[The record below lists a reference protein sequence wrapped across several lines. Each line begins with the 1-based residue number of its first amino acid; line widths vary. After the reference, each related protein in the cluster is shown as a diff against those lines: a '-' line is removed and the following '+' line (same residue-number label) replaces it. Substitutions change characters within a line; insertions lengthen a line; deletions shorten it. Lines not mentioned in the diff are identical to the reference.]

1 MLGQVGARKWSRGGM
16 LVLAA
21 LALLGAPSVLRA
33 DDHDAGATASATR
46 STTEESNRERYW
58 DAERFYFWFQTGET
72 AIVNE
77 HMVGDL
83 RFDTPDGINVMLGG
97 GGGYNIDEHWSVE
110 FQGHGTEP
118 DVRSKEFGKVR
129 EFSNI
134 TLLPS
139 ARFRFP
145 IDGGP
150 FVPWVSA
157 GLGWSI
163 NDVNDNG
170 NSRVKLE
177 ADDSTIAGS
186 VAIGLDYFVSP
197 NVAIGLS
204 VQGLIYPDQP
214 ATFTYRNAQNRITRR
229 AHDDFNLSSINSL
242 AHIRIFPGQ
251 QGSPDGEKKRTFL
264 LADEGPFDTGDMRVY
279 LYLFGGHTQQFDKD
293 FGGPLTLEAPGD
305 FNATLGG
312 ALGLNFDRHWGAEIQ
327 LMNTDPNL
335 EGSPYG
341 KIAEVSNFTVLPM
354 VRFRWPFLGGRLVP
368 SVRAGVGYAT
378 FEVNDKR
385 GHIDVVNWN
394 GTAARSVATPQLKI
408 DSPSVAGSVQFG
420 LEYFLNHNL
429 SFGVS
434 VPLYFYPDADTYVKE
449 VGKPAVRS
457 SANFS
462 GVGGMLEIR
471 AYLP

>member
-1 MLGQVGARKWSRGGM
+1 M

-21 LALLGAPSVLRA
+21 MALLGADGVRA
-33 DDHDAGATASATR
+33 DDHDAGSEAATQKRA
-46 STTEESNRERYW
+46 ESNVARFW
-58 DAERFYFWFQTGET
+58 DAERFYFWFQSGET
-72 AIVNE
+72 AIVDT
-77 HMVGDL
+77 HIVSDL
-83 RFDTPDGINVMLGG
+83 FFDTPNGINVMLGG

-118 DVRSKEFGKVR
+118 DVRSKSLGKVR
-129 EFSNI
+129 EYSNI

-139 ARFRFP
+139 ARFRLP

-150 FVPWVSA
+150 WVPWASA

-177 ADDSTIAGS
+177 ADESTIAGS

-197 NVAIGLS
+197 NVAVGLS
-204 VQGLIYPDQP
+204 VQGLIYPNQT
-214 ATFTYRNAQNRITRR
+214 AEFTYRNANGKVVRR
-229 AHDDFNLSSINSL
+229 AQDEFNLSSINTL
-242 AHIRIFPGQ
+242 AHIRLFPGQ
-251 QGSPDGEKKRTFL
+251 QGSPDGTKKRTFL
-264 LADEGPFDTGDMRVY
+264 LADEGPFDTSDLRFY
-279 LYLFGGHTQQFDKD
+279 LYFFGGHTEQFSKD

-312 ALGLNFDRHWGAEIQ
+312 GLGLNFDRHWGAEVQ
-327 LMNTDPNL
+327 LMNTDPNM

-341 KIAEVSNFTVLPM
+341 KMAEVSNFTVLPM

-368 SVRAGVGYAT
+368 SVRAGVGYAQFT
-378 FEVNDKR
+378 INDKR
-385 GHIDVVNWN
+385 GWIDVINST
-394 GTAARSVATPQLKI
+394 GTAARSVATPKVTI
-408 DSPSVAGSVQFG
+408 DSPSVAGSVQLG

-434 VPLYFYPDADTYVKE
+434 VPFYLYPDADTTVKE
-449 VGKPAVRS
+449 VGKRKVNG

-462 GVGGMLEIR
+462 GVAGLLEIR